1 MPDCRVILTG
11 STAQSGRYC
20 EPVNTFEG
28 NCAIMKTAFGLA
40 LSLTAAL
47 AVAGCSETKMQD
59 LLGSGKDAVPDEA
72 QVRVNRNLSMP
83 PDLNLRPPSGETA
96 EDGQPNTVATALPPA
111 QPAMDQAQAQPAP
124 QPVRTAAATP
134 PAQGQ
139 GEPKQ
144 DVYEKYGI
152 SKVGADGKPK
162 TENQLYKELHAAQ
175 LAEKRKVNPNY
186 GTIWNMG
193 NVFKDE

>member
-1 MPDCRVILTG
+1 
-11 STAQSGRYC
+11 
-20 EPVNTFEG
+20 
-28 NCAIMKTAFGLA
+28 MKTAFGLA

-59 LLGSGKDAVPDEA
+59 LLGSGKDATPDEA

-83 PDLNLRPPSGETA
+83 PDLNLRPPTGETA
-96 EDGQPNTVATALPPA
+96 EDGQPNTVATAPPPA
-111 QPAMDQAQAQPAP
+111 AEPMEQAQPAP

-134 PAQGQ
+134 PAKGQ
-139 GEPKQ
+139 EEPQQ

-152 SKVGADGKPK
+152 SKVGPDGKAK
-162 TENQLYKELHAAQ
+162 TESQLYKELHAAQ
-175 LAEKRKVNPNY
+175 LAEKRKANPSY

>member
-1 MPDCRVILTG
+1 MPDCRG
-11 STAQSGRYC
+11 NFAASTAQSGLLI
-20 EPVNTFEG
+20 G
-28 NCAIMKTAFGLA
+28 NCAIMKTAIGLA

-59 LLGSGKDAVPDEA
+59 LLGSGKSAAPDES

-83 PDLNLRPPSGETA
+83 PDLNLRPPTGEAA
-96 EDGQPNTVATALPPA
+96 EDGQLNQVASAPPPQPIEEQAKAAPEPLQKTAANPPA
-111 QPAMDQAQAQPAP
+111 N
-124 QPVRTAAATP
+124 
-134 PAQGQ
+134 GQ
-139 GEPKQ
+139 TEPPKQ

-152 SKVGADGKPK
+152 SKTGPDGKPK

-175 LAEKRKVNPNY
+175 LAEKRKANPNY

>member
-1 MPDCRVILTG
+1 
-11 STAQSGRYC
+11 
-20 EPVNTFEG
+20 
-28 NCAIMKTAFGLA
+28 MKTAFGLA

-59 LLGSGKDAVPDEA
+59 LLGSGKSSTPDEA

-111 QPAMDQAQAQPAP
+111 EPAADPAQPAP
-124 QPVRTAAATP
+124 QPVRTAAATTTATP
-134 PAQGQ
+134 PAQG
-139 GEPKQ
+139 EPPKQ

-162 TENQLYKELHAAQ
+162 SENQLYKELHAAQ
-175 LAEKRKVNPNY
+175 LAEKRKANPNY
-186 GTIWNMG
+186 GSIWNMG

>member
-1 MPDCRVILTG
+1 
-11 STAQSGRYC
+11 
-20 EPVNTFEG
+20 
-28 NCAIMKTAFGLA
+28 MKTAIGLA
-40 LSLTAAL
+40 LCLTAAL
-47 AVAGCSETKMQD
+47 AVAGCSETKVQD
-59 LLGSGKDAVPDEA
+59 LLGSGKDAAPDES
-72 QVRVNRNLSMP
+72 QVRVNRNLAMP

-96 EDGQPNTVATALPPA
+96 EDGQPNTVAAATPPA

-124 QPVRTAAATP
+124 QPVKTAAATP
-134 PAQGQ
+134 PAQGE
-139 GEPKQ
+139 EPKQ

-152 SKVGADGKPK
+152 SKVGPDGKPK

-175 LAEKRKVNPNY
+175 LAEKRKANPNY

>member
-1 MPDCRVILTG
+1 
-11 STAQSGRYC
+11 
-20 EPVNTFEG
+20 
-28 NCAIMKTAFGLA
+28 MKMAYGLV
-40 LSLTAAL
+40 LSLVAAF

-59 LLGSGKDAVPDEA
+59 LLGSGKNATPDET

-83 PDLNLRPPSGETA
+83 PDLNLRPPSGETS
-96 EDGQPNTVATALPPA
+96 EDGQPQQIASAPPPA
-111 QPAMDQAQAQPAP
+111 EPAMDQAQPQPAP
-124 QPVRTAAATP
+124 MTTAAANPP

-139 GEPKQ
+139 QPPQQ

-152 SKVGADGKPK
+152 SKVGPDGKPK
-162 TENQLYKELHAAQ
+162 TENQLFKELKAAQ
-175 LAEKRKVNPNY
+175 LAEKRKTNPNY

>member
-1 MPDCRVILTG
+1 
-11 STAQSGRYC
+11 
-20 EPVNTFEG
+20 
-28 NCAIMKTAFGLA
+28 MKTAFGLA

-59 LLGSGKDAVPDEA
+59 LLGSGKSSTPDEA

-111 QPAMDQAQAQPAP
+111 EPAADQAQPAP
-124 QPVRTAAATP
+124 QPVQTAAATTTSTP
-134 PAQGQ
+134 PAQG
-139 GEPKQ
+139 EPPKQ

-175 LAEKRKVNPNY
+175 LAEKRKANPSY

-193 NVFKDE
+193 DVFKD